1 LQVGLLGSD
10 AVVLDAD
17 DVAHLIE
24 QAPAIRHKDSVS
36 TDERMKLTRQRR
48 QR

>member
-1 LQVGLLGSD
+1 LQVGLFRPD

-24 QAPAIRHKDSVS
+24 QAPTRHKGSV
-36 TDERMKLTRQRR
+36 RR
-48 QR
+48 HMSGQG